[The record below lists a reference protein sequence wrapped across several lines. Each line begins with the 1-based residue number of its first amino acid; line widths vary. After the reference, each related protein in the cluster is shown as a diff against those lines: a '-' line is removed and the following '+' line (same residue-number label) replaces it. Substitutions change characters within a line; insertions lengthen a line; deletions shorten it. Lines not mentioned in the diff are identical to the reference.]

1 MKRFTFLN
9 VESAREIT
17 LWNLTMTDV
26 QEILEDGLVLVNIAT
41 ETED

>member
-9 VESAREIT
+9 VEFAREIT

-41 ETED
+41 EMED

>member
-17 LWNLTMTDV
+17 LWNLTMTDIA
-26 QEILEDGLVLVNIAT
+26 ETLEDGLVLVSI
-41 ETED
+41 ETEMED